1 MWFKNLVVYR
11 LPADWT
17 VSAVE
22 LEERLAQRS
31 LQPCGSFDMQSR
43 GWVHAG
49 VTQRFVHT
57 THGQHLIALG
67 VEQKLLPA
75 SIVRQVAADRAKDL
89 EQQQGFP
96 VGRRQMR
103 ELKERVTE
111 ELRAR
116 ALTRRRVTR
125 AWIDPQHGW
134 LVVDAAGAA
143 RADELIE
150 TLRDTLGSLAVQFIE
165 TQRSLPITMAAWLAL
180 GDAPLHFTIDQD
192 LELQAADKSKAA
204 IRYVRHP
211 LDGKEIRAHLSA
223 GMMVTRLGLTW
234 NDRIAFVL
242 TEKLQVK
249 RVEFLFIDKDRPDGE
264 GEGQP
269 GKEEQFDIDF
279 MLMTGELAR
288 MLGELGDAL
297 GAQTTPQAAAA

>member
-11 LPADWT
+11 LPADWA
-17 VSAVE
+17 VSAAE
-22 LEERLAQRS
+22 LEERLARRS
-31 LQPCGSFDMQSR
+31 LRPCGSFDMQSR

-49 VTQRFVHT
+49 VAQRFVHT

-89 EQQQGFP
+89 EQQQGYP

-125 AWIDPQHGW
+125 AWIDPMHGW
-134 LVVDAAGAA
+134 LVIDAAGAA

-150 TLRDTLGSLAVQFIE
+150 TLRDTLGSLAVQFME
-165 TQRSLPITMAAWLAL
+165 TQRSLPATMAAWLAL
-180 GDAPLHFTIDQD
+180 GDAPLRFTIDQD

-211 LDGKEIRAHLSA
+211 LDGKEIRAHLTA

-234 NDRIAFVL
+234 NDRIALVL

-249 RVEFLFIDKDRPDGE
+249 RVEFLFIDKEKGGGE
-264 GEGQP
+264 VEGQLSA
-269 GKEEQFDIDF
+269 EEQFDIDF
-279 MLMTGELAR
+279 TLMTGELAQ
-288 MLGELGDAL
+288 MLAELGEAL
-297 GAQTTPQAAAA
+297 GAQTAPQAAAA